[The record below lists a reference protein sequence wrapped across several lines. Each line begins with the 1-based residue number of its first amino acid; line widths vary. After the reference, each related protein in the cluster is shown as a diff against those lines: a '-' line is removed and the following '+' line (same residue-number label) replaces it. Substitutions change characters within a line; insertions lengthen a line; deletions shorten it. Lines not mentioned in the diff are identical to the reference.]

1 MNLSA
6 NPCLYQ
12 LLCCLCFRCV
22 FVVPHVHKPHR
33 LHSQHFSVRVYSFK
47 FPSITRL
54 AHKGWANVSQV
65 TLLRALTVKE
75 ILKEEKPITSVIT
88 PHLRVIYI

>member
-1 MNLSA
+1 M
-6 NPCLYQ
+6 
-12 LLCCLCFRCV
+12 

-33 LHSQHFSVRVYSFK
+33 LHSQQFSVHVYSFN
-47 FPSITRL
+47 FPVVAFITL
-54 AHKGWANVSQV
+54 WLTKGG
-65 TLLRALTVKE
+65 LLVLEETLTVNAFKE